1 MKEKFTM
8 NKIIIK
14 SDFCRTCDTLFAK
27 NFNMKLILII
37 SYLYVT
43 ELNSMW

>member
-1 MKEKFTM
+1 M
-8 NKIIIK
+8 NKIISQIVA
-14 SDFCRTCDTLFAK
+14 RTCDTLFAK